1 MARLDLF
8 LKHTGL
14 VKQRS
19 QAKQACDQ
27 DCIRVDGKPAKS
39 SRPVKAGEI
48 ITIDFAGRHVEA
60 EIVDIPIRHAPKS
73 QRDRYVKILRQEI
86 AEPDDYLTF

>member
-1 MARLDLF
+1 MPRLDLF

-27 DCIRVDGKPAKS
+27 DCICIDGKPAKAS
-39 SRPVKAGEI
+39 HPVKAGQV
-48 ITIDFAGRHVEA
+48 ITITHAGRHVEA
-60 EIVDIPIRHAPKS
+60 EIVDIPSRHAPKS
-73 QRDRYVKILRQEI
+73 QRHRYVRILRREI
-86 AEPDDYLTF
+86 AETDEYLTF